1 MNRLTADGDDR
12 SRKAIVVRDVTK
24 DFIDQSTG
32 RSWRVLDG
40 ISLEVGQGGFLCLI
54 GASGCGKTTL
64 LNLIAGFDHPS
75 QGTIE
80 VGGVP
85 VTAPGPD
92 RMMVFQ
98 DYALLPW
105 LSTIG
110 NIEFVLRAQRVEPAE
125 RRRRAMEV
133 LELVGLAEFAT
144 RPIYRLSG
152 GMKQRVALA
161 RGLVLRPKVLLMD
174 EPFAALDAQQRTLMQ
189 SELMRLWQETRQ
201 TIVFVTHSLDEA
213 IYLGDEIKLLRS
225 RPGTIATTEIVDL
238 PRPRDVTS
246 AEFNELKRRLGTIL
260 NAEVERVEA
269 AKRAM
274 AS

>member
-1 MNRLTADGDDR
+1 MNLRVDKKGDVQ
-12 SRKAIVVRDVTK
+12 KAIVIRNVTK
-24 DFIDQSTG
+24 DFIDQNTG
-32 RSWRVLDG
+32 KSWRALED
-40 ISLEVGQGGFLCLI
+40 ISLEVGQGKFLCII

-110 NIEFVLRAQRVEPAE
+110 NIEFVLRAQRVPAAE
-125 RRRRAMEV
+125 RHRRSMEA
-133 LELVGLAEFAT
+133 LDLVGLAEFAK

-152 GMKQRVALA
+152 GMRQRVALA
-161 RGLVLRPKVLLMD
+161 RALVLQPKVLLMD

-189 SELMRLWQETRQ
+189 TELMRLWQETHQ
-201 TIVFVTHSLDEA
+201 TIVFVTHSLEEA
-213 IYLGDEIKLLRS
+213 IYLGDQTILLRS
-225 RPGTIATTEIVDL
+225 RPGRVGVTESVNL
-238 PRPRDVTS
+238 ARPRDVTS
-246 AEFNELKRRLGTIL
+246 TEFNELKRRLGTVL
-260 NAEVERVEA
+260 SAEVERGAVVE
-269 AKRAM
+269 RAM
-274 AS
+274 VS

>member
-1 MNRLTADGDDR
+1 MNLPVDNGFGQ
-12 SRKAIVVRDVTK
+12 KAIVVRNVTK
-24 DFIDQSTG
+24 DFFDQSSG
-32 RSWRVLDG
+32 KSWRALEN
-40 ISLEVGQGGFLCLI
+40 INLEVGHGQFLCII

-64 LNLIAGFDHPS
+64 LNLIAGFDQPS

-80 VGGVP
+80 VGGAP

-110 NIEFVLRAQRVEPAE
+110 NIEFVLRAQRVPSAE
-125 RRRRAMEV
+125 RRRRAREV
-133 LELVGLAEFAT
+133 LELVGLAEFAN

-152 GMKQRVALA
+152 GMRQRVALA
-161 RGLVLRPKVLLMD
+161 RALVLRPKVLLMD

-201 TIVFVTHSLDEA
+201 TIVFVTHSLEEA

-225 RPGTIATTEIVDL
+225 RPGRVGVTEFVNL
-238 PRPRDVTS
+238 ARPRDVTS
-246 AEFNELKRRLGTIL
+246 VEFNELKRKLGTVL
-260 NAEVERVEA
+260 NVEVAREEDVD
-269 AKRAM
+269 RAM